1 METTVIIR
9 DRFQLTIPEAVR
21 GCLDWL
27 APGLAVKLSLQNNSL
42 VLEPYRRGAV
52 SWEEIWKVV
61 KSAVKKGK
69 KTSLADFIVS
79 DRGSH

>member
-1 METTVIIR
+1 MIIR

-21 GCLDWL
+21 SRLGWL
-27 APGLAVKLSLQNNSL
+27 APGLAVKLSSRNNSL
-42 VLEPYRRGAV
+42 VLEPYRGGAV

-61 KSAVKKGK
+61 KSAAKKGK

-79 DRGSH
+79 DRDLH